1 MQPMFRCNVIA
12 LSPSPVATRDLLP
25 KGEGEQRLCILPFSR
40 WEKSWDEGETL
51 NVMTLMFR
59 RCVRHCVQRCAQSAV
74 RLCGLLVASLLL
86 TVLFLPVLRAQSAAG
101 EQATIESRTIVD
113 MPTAGV
119 LPKGRYGLE
128 VYAFGESGV
137 MVDFSIAPL
146 TNLNVGLS
154 YSGAGLLGNSGVVFQ
169 GLPGFHVR
177 WRPLDETRTI
187 PAVLVGLNTQGR
199 GFPNINGRFQ
209 THSPG
214 VFVAVSKNFA
224 LWGSLALHGGI
235 NYSFEPALADRRL
248 NAYIG
253 LEKTLGSIVSLT
265 AEYNAAFDNPYT
277 MRYTGFNGG
286 FGGLLNF
293 GVRVAT
299 GKGFTFELQARDVL
313 QNLRGSATLYRT
325 LRMEYTAAF

>member
-1 MQPMFRCNVIA
+1 MQPMFR
-12 LSPSPVATRDLLP
+12 
-25 KGEGEQRLCILPFSR
+25 
-40 WEKSWDEGETL
+40 
-51 NVMTLMFR
+51 
-59 RCVRHCVQRCAQSAV
+59 RCSQNAV
-74 RLCGLLVASLLL
+74 GLCGLVVSLLL
-86 TVLFLPVLRAQSAAG
+86 PVLVSVLVSVLLLVLLSVPLRAQSAAG

-119 LPKGRYGLE
+119 LSKGRYGLE

-154 YSGAGLLGNSGVVFQ
+154 YSGAGFLGNSAVVFQ

-177 WRPLDETRTI
+177 WRPVDETRTI

-224 LWGSLALHGGI
+224 LWGSLALHGGV
-235 NYSFEPALADRRL
+235 NYSFEPAVADRRV
-248 NAYIG
+248 NAYVG

-277 MRYTGFNGG
+277 MRYAGFNGG
-286 FGGLLNF
+286 FGGLLNL

-299 GKGFTFELQARDVL
+299 GKGFTFELQARDLL

-325 LRMEYTAAF
+325 LRMEYIAAF